1 MKLPH
6 VPRSTI
12 TAMIFLLGQ
21 SAFIDAQSPET
32 APAGGTSRVSPLFI
46 DPISRGS
53 RGLTLI
59 AKVSNAAIG
68 EMSGLVK
75 SRRFPGVYWVHNDSG
90 DRPRLFA
97 IDRQGNVIITDYL
110 RNLYYGENKEPGKE
124 LWPGLAILS
133 AANVDW
139 EDIAVDDD
147 FLYIADLGNNDNARR
162 DMGVY
167 VLYEPNPRAVHE
179 SRILKFL
186 PIRYPEQHNYPANE
200 WHFDSESLFIAG
212 GELYFLTKHRQAGKP
227 MGWQKG
233 VNLYRLETAYTD
245 RANIL
250 KKIDSNEDITLA
262 TGADVSPD
270 GKKLAILSYTG
281 LWVFDKPRF
290 GSRWISGT
298 PRMLVLDPKITR
310 QVEAVCW
317 DDNETILISNE
328 QRDIYEVKLKQI
340 PLLVKKK
347 S

>member
-1 MKLPH
+1 MQASN
-6 VPRSTI
+6 VPRSMTI
-12 TAMIFLLGQ
+12 AMIFVLGQ
-21 SAFIDAQSPET
+21 SPLIDAQSPET
-32 APAGGTSRVSPLFI
+32 ASGSSGLIPIARV
-46 DPISRGS
+46 
-53 RGLTLI
+53 
-59 AKVSNAAIG
+59 ANAAIG

-90 DRPRLFA
+90 DSPRLFA
-97 IDRQGNVIITDYL
+97 IDRQGNVIIADYL
-110 RNLYYGENKEPGKE
+110 RGRYYGENKEPGKK
-124 LWPGLAILS
+124 LWPGLSILL
-133 AANVDW
+133 AANQDW
-139 EDIAVDDD
+139 EDIAIDDD

-186 PIRYPEQHNYPANE
+186 PIRYPEQISYPASE

-212 GELYFLTKHRQAGKP
+212 GKLHFLTKHRQAGKP
-227 MGWQKG
+227 MGWQRG
-233 VNLYRLETAYTD
+233 VNLYRLETTYTD

-250 KKIDSNEDITLA
+250 KKIDSNETIPLA

-281 LWVFDKPRF
+281 LWVFDKPPF

-298 PRMLVLDPKITR
+298 PRMLVLDPKITK
-310 QVEAVCW
+310 QLEAVCW

-328 QRDIYEVKLKQI
+328 QRDIYEIKLEQI
-340 PLLVKKK
+340 PPLVKKK